1 MTIQAHLDKIRAKTG
16 NSPKE
21 FRALAAE
28 LGLTTYRSVK
38 DWLTSEY
45 GLDHGHANLVAYLV
59 VTADQPEMSTD
70 ERVAA
75 RFSGNK
81 AHWRAAYDAIID
93 QVGRF
98 GADFKVMPTTT
109 YISLTRAGR
118 KFAIVD
124 PATANRLDVGIK
136 LKGVEP
142 AGRLTAAGSWNSMVT
157 HRVRVGT
164 PDEIDAELLAW
175 LRQAY
180 DAA

>member
-1 MTIQAHLDKIRAKTG
+1 MTIQAHLDLIQAKTG
-16 NSPKE
+16 RSPDD
-21 FRALAAE
+21 FRAEAAE
-28 LGLTTYRSVK
+28 QGLTTYRDLM
-38 DWLTSEY
+38 DWLKTEY
-45 GLDHGHANLVAYLV
+45 GLGHGHANLVAHV
-59 VTADQPEMSTD
+59 IVTAGQPEPSTD

-75 RFSGNK
+75 RFVGNK
-81 AHWRAAYDAIID
+81 AHWRAAYNAIID

-98 GADFKVMPTTT
+98 GADFRVMPTTT
-109 YISLTRAGR
+109 YISLTRAGK

-124 PATANRLDVGIK
+124 PATIGRLDVGLK

-157 HRVRVGT
+157 HRVRVGSIE
-164 PDEIDAELLAW
+164 EIDAELLAW